1 MVAKRV
7 WLGDRGFVE
16 AFVYV
21 ALYEPF
27 CGGSYM
33 PLPSSFKRRTWS
45 LTYKTETKSASDGQ
59 FVLVYFQ
66 HQEVSWKKKQT
77 ITPGFHRVINSRN
90 KIRILQSM
98 CWDGKKK
105 NNVIVHRIS
114 EKKGDNTLHRLT
126 ALLYDQSLTFNSKHC
141 CERCLHG

>member
-7 WLGDRGFVE
+7 WLGYRGFLE

-21 ALYEPF
+21 ALSEPS

-33 PLPSSFKRRTWS
+33 PLPKKNMILNIQNRDKKCLRWS
-45 LTYKTETKSASDGQ
+45 IRSALFPASRGK
-59 FVLVYFQ
+59 LK
-66 HQEVSWKKKQT
+66 KKKQT